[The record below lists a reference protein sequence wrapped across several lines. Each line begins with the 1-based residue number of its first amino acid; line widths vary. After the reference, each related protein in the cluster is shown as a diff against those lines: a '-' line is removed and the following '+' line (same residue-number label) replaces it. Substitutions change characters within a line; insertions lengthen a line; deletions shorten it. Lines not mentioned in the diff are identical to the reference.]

1 MIEQKENTGYRIIEA
16 ILAVVFVLFAL
27 FYINGSVNNSSSR
40 SKNNISKEVVLSQE
54 NAVVNTEFQI
64 IPDDYH
70 GFSKIRLSEV
80 NSIRILIAE
89 NRKYVLSVLLQI
101 NKTSQKPIFP
111 RFVCYRHIF
120 PPEKDEIPL
129 VS

>member
-1 MIEQKENTGYRIIEA
+1 MVEQKENFGDRIMEA
-16 ILAVVFVLFAL
+16 VLAVIFILFAL
-27 FYINGSVNNSSSR
+27 SYLNGRVNNSLNQAE
-40 SKNNISKEVVLSQE
+40 NNISKELVLSQE

-64 IPDDYH
+64 IPADHH
-70 GFSKIRLSEV
+70 GFSKIRFPEV

-101 NKTSQKPIFP
+101 NETSQKPIFSP
-111 RFVCYRHIF
+111 FVCYRHIF